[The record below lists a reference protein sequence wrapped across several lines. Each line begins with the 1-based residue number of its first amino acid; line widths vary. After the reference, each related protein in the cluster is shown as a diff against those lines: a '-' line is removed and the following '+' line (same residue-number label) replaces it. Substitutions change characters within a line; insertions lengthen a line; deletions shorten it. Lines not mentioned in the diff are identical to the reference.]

1 MSEIKFIYMKNIY
14 EIKNNKNDIS
24 ILDLL
29 SQYSSIININ
39 LNELL
44 FLYKGKNLILNKIKK
59 VNELKDNNII
69 ILVFK
74 LKMNKK
80 KINNREI
87 KDIICP
93 ECNNLA
99 II

>member
-69 ILVFK
+69 ILVY
-74 LKMNKK
+74 
-80 KINNREI
+80 IN
-87 KDIICP
+87 
-93 ECNNLA
+93 
-99 II
+99 